1 MGKIIDVDSTMMLEY
16 VITCEDRET
25 AAILCLALAEEE
37 DPNFPVQ
44 RHGNEVVM
52 QVYAGEQFE
61 RVRKILNK
69 FENKED

>member
-1 MGKIIDVDSTMMLEY
+1 MGKIIDVDSTMMLEF

-52 QVYAGEQFE
+52 QVYMEGQFE

-69 FENKED
+69 FENKEN